1 VAGTVACLYIL
12 MPSFLPAQ
20 EDTYNHITLSFLSPQ
35 YSAWVTEPRLVS
47 PAYEANPAGV
57 FQVPFMKAAIS
68 FTMADFR
75 DGYALIKAP
84 GHTGV
89 VEGHSVPSIVSV
101 RQKEGIEN
109 IAAVFNFESFGAS
122 FSYLGEEAFGIDYV
136 LGGERIDLGHF
147 TASVDD
153 TLTSADVEDLTR
165 WLPVTWNLD
174 AHGYATVAGAGEG
187 TVRTMPLSLG
197 LGGDFGFVR
206 AGAGFTITRYSGAL
220 DFTVRVTGDTFSQRP
235 TVDVPDT
242 VAWDAELQGI
252 IKMDSIL
259 FWHQEMAIE
268 DVWVPSFTLG
278 LQRPWG
284 PYRFGALCTYTP
296 GFTVKGSATDT
307 RRFALWLDSIITN
320 VDLDMD
326 YTDLY
331 AYTRNDTLR
340 IGGYALLGFIPDHEM
355 GSWGYENRKYEIKV
369 PQRAV
374 AAFGAA
380 REGEAWL
387 LDAACGCELL
397 GMDEFYA
404 GLSAGY
410 RFPRWQLR
418 AGGLYRFRKY
428 WVGEELYAVNSGFVG
443 LTAQVF
449 SGPVIYGLS
458 VKTALPE
465 LAFSLAERAEGVLAS
480 GIKRKNSLL
489 PLTIAFFFSWEAEED

>member
-1 VAGTVACLYIL
+1 MFLRLTVHCSLFTIL
-12 MPSFLPAQ
+12 AAQ
-20 EDTYNHITLSFLSPQ
+20 EETYNHVTISFLSPQ
-35 YSAWVTEPRLVS
+35 YSAWVTEPRLTS
-47 PAYEANPAGV
+47 PAWEANPAGV
-57 FQVPFMKAAIS
+57 FQVPYMKGAIS

-75 DGYALIKAP
+75 DGYAFLEVP
-84 GHTGV
+84 GDMGV
-89 VEGHSVPSIVSV
+89 VKGYSVPSIVSV

-109 IAAVFNFESFGAS
+109 IMAVFNFQGFGAS

-136 LGGERIDLGHF
+136 LGGETIDLGHF
-147 TASVDD
+147 SASVDD
-153 TLTSADVEDLTR
+153 TLTSADVADLTK
-165 WLPVTWNLD
+165 WLPVTWKLD
-174 AHGYATVAGAGEG
+174 AHGYATIAGAGEG
-187 TVRTMPLSLG
+187 GIKTMPLSIG

-220 DFTVRVTGDTFSQRP
+220 DFTVRAIGDTFSQRP
-235 TVDVPDT
+235 TVEVPDS

-252 IKMDSIL
+252 MEMDSIL
-259 FWHQEMAIE
+259 FWHQEMAME
-268 DVWVPSFTLG
+268 DVWVPSFSFG
-278 LQRPWG
+278 LQRPAG

-296 GFTVKGSATDT
+296 GFSIRGSATDT
-307 RRFALWLDSIITN
+307 RRFALWLDSVITN

-331 AYTRNDTLR
+331 AYMRNDTLR
-340 IGGYALLGFIPDHEM
+340 IDGYALLGFIPDHDM
-355 GSWGYENRKYEIKV
+355 GSWGYNNKKYEIQV

-387 LDAACGCELL
+387 LDAAGGWELL
-397 GMDEFYA
+397 GMDEFYT

-428 WVGEELYAVNSGFVG
+428 EVGDEVYAVNSGFVG
-443 LTAQVF
+443 LTAQIL
-449 SGPVIYGLS
+449 SGPVSYGLS

-465 LAFSLAERAEGVLAS
+465 LAFALVEGAEGVLAS
-480 GIKRKNSLL
+480 DIKRKNSLL
-489 PLTIAFFFSWEAEED
+489 PLTIAFFFAWEAEED

>member
-1 VAGTVACLYIL
+1 VRRISIIAL
-12 MPSFLPAQ
+12 LPALALAQ
-20 EDTYNHITLSFLSPQ
+20 EDTYNHITVSFLSPQ

-47 PAYEANPAGV
+47 PAWEANPAGV
-57 FQVPFMKAAIS
+57 FQVPFMKGAIS

-75 DGYALIKAP
+75 DGYASLKVP
-84 GHTGV
+84 GDMGV
-89 VEGHSVPSIVSV
+89 VAGYSVPSIVSV
-101 RQKEGIEN
+101 RQKEGIES
-109 IAAVFNFESFGAS
+109 IMALFNFQSFGAS

-147 TASVDD
+147 SASVED

-174 AHGYATVAGAGEG
+174 AHGYATIAGAGEG
-187 TVRTMPLSLG
+187 AIKAMPLSVG

-206 AGAGFTITRYSGAL
+206 AGAGLTITRYSGAL
-220 DFTVRVTGDTFSQRP
+220 DFTVQAIGDTFSQRP

-259 FWHQEMAIE
+259 FWHQEMAME

-278 LQRPWG
+278 LQRPAG

-296 GFTVKGSATDT
+296 GFTVRGSATDT
-307 RRFALWLDSIITN
+307 RWFARWLDSIITN
-320 VDLDMD
+320 VDLDLD
-326 YTDLY
+326 YTNLY

-340 IGGYALLGFIPDHEM
+340 IDGYALLDFIPDCEM
-355 GSWGYENRKYEIKV
+355 GSWGYKDKRYEIQV
-369 PQRAV
+369 PRRAV

-387 LDAACGCELL
+387 LDAAGGCELL
-397 GMDEFYA
+397 RLDEFYA

-410 RFPRWQLR
+410 RFSRWQVR

-428 WVGEELYAVNSGFVG
+428 QVGNEAYAVNSGFLG
-443 LTAQVF
+443 LTGQVF

-465 LAFSLAERAEGVLAS
+465 LAFPLVEGAEGVLAS
-480 GIKRKNSLL
+480 GIKRKNPLL
-489 PLTIAFFFSWEAEED
+489 PLTLAFFFSWEAEED